1 MGGGGFRGDRRKGG
15 EEAGVVGGN
24 IVTGKPVEVSVI

>member
-1 MGGGGFRGDRRKGG
+1 LGGERGNGG

-24 IVTGKPVEVSVI
+24 IVGGKPVEVTLM